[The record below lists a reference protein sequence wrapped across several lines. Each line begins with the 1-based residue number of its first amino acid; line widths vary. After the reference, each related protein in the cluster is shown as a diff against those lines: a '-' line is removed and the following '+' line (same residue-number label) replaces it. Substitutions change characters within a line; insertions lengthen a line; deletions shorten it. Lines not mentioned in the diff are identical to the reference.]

1 MWKILLIQGPN
12 MSYLGRRQPELYGKT
27 TAAELDRLLL
37 DHAAGHGCQLEI
49 FYSHVEGEA
58 IGRIYQGVE
67 DGIDGLL
74 INPAA
79 WLYAGYPLRD
89 TLRAMSFPIVE
100 VHMTNIDR
108 RGLKSITAEAAHG
121 TIAGFGIHSYLL
133 GLDALLRLLAEKGAN
148 R

>member
-37 DHAAGHGCQLEI
+37 DHAKAQGYQLDI

-58 IGRIYQGVE
+58 IGRIYQGVD

-89 TLRAMSFPIVE
+89 TLRAMTFPIVE

-108 RGLKSITAEAAHG
+108 RGLKSLTAEAAHG
-121 TIAGFGIHSYLL
+121 VIAGFGINSYLL
-133 GLDALLRLLAEKGAN
+133 GLDALLRLLADRGVN